1 MVAVERSLK
10 SAFFRQ
16 MTIQISYAVFKARLR
31 FPISS
36 KVMID
41 VIEVKEITV
50 LTMMSESLTMIA

>member
-1 MVAVERSLK
+1 
-10 SAFFRQ
+10 

-31 FPISS
+31 FPINS
-36 KVMID
+36 KMMID